1 MAAEPNLYWNLRRYR
16 SRNYSKARDL
26 TQFCLSNDFK
36 PHSQKGGGERFRI
49 LISTC
54 DDLPMS
60 AESQLRQLQMQ
71 DDASLRADVRA
82 LGELLGQ
89 SLIRQEG
96 KALFDL
102 VERVRA
108 AVRSGSAEAELKS
121 VNVEQAEQ
129 LVRAFSTYFHLAN
142 VAEQVHRSRVL
153 AKEREESGSWIAQ
166 AIGKIEKARESG
178 YEFTVDDLKN
188 WLDGFSVRPVFTAH
202 PTEASRRSVL
212 NKLALISDLLETA
225 NSKRKESRLSEAI
238 DLLWQ
243 TDELR
248 VERPLVIDEAVNA
261 LYYLDDLFRFTIPEV
276 LEEFANEISKLGV
289 EIPPNAKPLSFGTW
303 IGGDRD
309 GNPNV
314 TPDVTRETIVV
325 QVGHAI
331 RVITEAMSKLRQ
343 SLSVSTRIIE
353 VSDELRE
360 SVEKDLANIPEFEP
374 RYRRLNAREPYRLK
388 TTAIVHKL
396 ELTRKRHAAG
406 APHVPG
412 RDYDN
417 TQELLDDLY
426 VMRDSLLRNRG
437 ELIAH
442 GELERVI
449 RVVNAFGLIHATMD
463 VREHSQMHHAAISNF
478 GIDSNY
484 PNLSPEQRFD
494 ILISELSTSA
504 LRAPKGLDTQS
515 AKTLD
520 TFKAIHELITQF
532 GPEVIETYIISM
544 TKSPADVIAAVVLA
558 KEAGLIDIQNNVAKI
573 GFVPL
578 LETVAELRAADSIL
592 DKLLSNPIYRKL
604 ISLRD
609 DVQEVMLGYSD
620 SNKDAGI
627 ATSQWEIHQAQRR
640 LRDTAMKYGVK
651 LRLFHG
657 RGGSVGRGGGPT
669 YDALI
674 ALPWGSL
681 DGQIKMTEQGE
692 VISDKYSI
700 PMLARENVELTLAA
714 ALEATVLNRGPRQP
728 KEALTKWNDCMETI
742 SENAFQRYR
751 GLVTH
756 PDLPSYFYASTPVEQ
771 LGDMFLGSRPSRR
784 QGANDGIEN
793 LRAIPWVF
801 GWTQSRQI
809 VPGWYGVGS
818 GLKAA
823 RESGKASVLKEMLS
837 DWHFF
842 KTFISNVE
850 MTMAK
855 TDMKMAEHY
864 VKTLVP
870 VELHHFFHDIK
881 AEFELTSREINEL
894 RGNDNLLG
902 DQPLLARTLQI
913 RDQYLAP
920 LHMMQVNLLERVRQA
935 GESSDPSLRRALLLT
950 INGVALGL
958 RNTG

>member
-1 MAAEPNLYWNLRRYR
+1 
-16 SRNYSKARDL
+16 
-26 TQFCLSNDFK
+26 
-36 PHSQKGGGERFRI
+36 
-49 LISTC
+49 
-54 DDLPMS
+54 MS

-71 DDASLRADVRA
+71 DDASLRSDVRG
-82 LGELLGQ
+82 LGELLGK

-96 KALFDL
+96 KDLFDL
-102 VERVRA
+102 VEKVRA
-108 AVRSGSAEAELKS
+108 AVRSGHGESELKNVS
-121 VNVEQAEQ
+121 VDQAVQ

-153 AKEREESGSWIAQ
+153 ENERAESGSWIAQ
-166 AIGKIEKARESG
+166 AVDKIEAAKKSG
-178 YEFTVDDLKN
+178 IEFKLEDLKD
-188 WLDGFSVRPVFTAH
+188 WLADFSVRPVFTAH

-212 NKLALISDLLETA
+212 SKLALISDLLEA
-225 NSKRKESRLSEAI
+225 PASRVRDARLSEAI

-261 LYYLDDLFRFTIPEV
+261 LYYLDDLFRLTVPEV
-276 LEEFANEISKLGV
+276 LDDFATEVARLGV
-289 EIPPNAKPLSFGTW
+289 TISPTAKPLSFGTW

-331 RVITEAMSKLRQ
+331 RVISEAMSKLRQ
-343 SLSVSTRIIE
+343 SLSVSTRIIN
-353 VSDELRE
+353 VSQELKD
-360 SVEKDLANIPEFEP
+360 SVEKDLSNIPEFEA

-412 RDYDN
+412 RDYAN
-417 TQELLDDLY
+417 TDELLADLNL
-426 VMRDSLLRNRG
+426 MRDSLLENHG
-437 ELIAH
+437 ELIAR
-442 GELERVI
+442 GELERII
-449 RVVNAFGLIHATMD
+449 RTVTAFGLIHATMD
-463 VREHSQMHHAAISNF
+463 VREHSQMHHAALANF
-478 GIDSNY
+478 GIAADYANQE
-484 PNLSPEQRFD
+484 PEKRFD
-494 ILISELSTSA
+494 LLISELESQT
-504 LRAPKGLDTQS
+504 LRAPKNLDAQS

-520 TFKAIHELITQF
+520 TFRAINELIAQF

-544 TKSPADVIAAVVLA
+544 TKQPEDLLAAAVLA
-558 KEAGLIDIQNNVAKI
+558 KEAGLIDIKAGVAKI
-573 GFVPL
+573 GFAPL
-578 LETVAELRAADSIL
+578 LETVAELRAADVIL
-592 DKLLSNPIYRKL
+592 EKLLANPTYRKL
-604 ISLRD
+604 VSLRND
-609 DVQEVMLGYSD
+609 EQEVMLGYSD

-640 LRDTAMKYGVK
+640 LRDVAMKHGVK

-700 PMLARENVELTLAA
+700 PTLARENVELTLAA
-714 ALEATVLNRGPRQP
+714 ALEATVLNRGPRQS
-728 KEALTKWNDCMETI
+728 EEHLRQWNECMELI
-742 SENAFQRYR
+742 SENSFQKYR
-751 GLVTH
+751 NLVSH
-756 PDLPSYFYASTPVEQ
+756 QDLPAYFYSSTPVEQ

-809 VPGWYGVGS
+809 VPGWYGVGT

-823 RESGKASVLKEMLS
+823 REAGKTNVLKQMLE

-842 KTFISNVE
+842 KTFVSNVE

-864 VKTLVP
+864 VNTLVP
-870 VELHHFFHDIK
+870 TELRHFFSDIK
-881 AEFELTSREINEL
+881 AEFELTSQEINAL
-894 RGNDNLLG
+894 RGNQDLLG

-920 LHMMQVNLLERVRQA
+920 LHMMQVNLLERVRAA
-935 GESSDPSLRRALLLT
+935 GDDADPLLRRALLLT